1 MNKVID
7 DLNKINL
14 PEDSGCDGTSPDPHH
29 IFVVNVGSQEQQ
41 VKQRQ
46 KRLLKYIPSECL
58 VDFILSDNA
67 CQCS

>member
-1 MNKVID
+1 MNKVIAN
-7 DLNKINL
+7 LKKMYL
-14 PEDSGCDGTSPDPHH
+14 PEDSACDGTSPDPHQ

-46 KRLLKYIPSECL
+46 KRLLKYVPSECL